1 MARKFLWLIAILTM
15 LVIAAA
21 ITWRFAADRLI
32 RLAFVPRVPF
42 AESELAPAP
51 DYAATANWIA
61 HPALPS
67 DPARW
72 APPGNR
78 AAPRPAAA
86 VFYVA
91 PTAWLGRSRWNAPLD
106 DRETNDRLA
115 RFTQIQAS
123 SFNGVG
129 EIWSPRYRQVT
140 FGGFLAPSADTAK
153 ALAVAYSDVERAFDA
168 FLAAQPA
175 DRPLIL
181 AGHSQGSLHLL
192 NLLKQR
198 APQLK
203 GRLVAAYVV
212 GWPVAVPADL
222 AAVGLP
228 GCSASGE
235 AGCVLSWQSFAADG
249 ELAEAMKGFAAVPD
263 LAGTPLGTRPMLCV
277 NPLTGSAAAAGPE
290 RNAGTLIKDALAPRR
305 VGARCDAR
313 GLLLVAPSPKD
324 IGPFVLPGGNFHVYD
339 YSLFWANVRADV
351 EARLSAFGAGLAPPA
366 DGDPAEPVAAEA
378 A

>member
-1 MARKFLWLIAILTM
+1 MARKFLWVIAILTM

-21 ITWRFAADRLI
+21 IVWRLAADRLI
-32 RLAFVPRVPF
+32 RFAFVPRIAF
-42 AESELAPAP
+42 EESELAPAP

-78 AAPRPAAA
+78 AAPKPAAA

-106 DRETNDRLA
+106 DRETNDRLD

-129 EIWSPRYRQVT
+129 EIWSPRYRQAT
-140 FGGFLAPSADTAK
+140 FGGFLAPSADTQQ
-153 ALAVAYSDVERAFDA
+153 ALDVAYADVERAFDT

-192 NLLKQR
+192 RLLKARR
-198 APQLK
+198 AQLG

-228 GCSASGE
+228 ACGSSGQ

-249 ELAEAMKGFAAVPD
+249 ELAAALKGFALVPD
-263 LAGTPLGTRPMLCV
+263 LAGAPLGTRPMLCV
-277 NPLTGSAAAAGPE
+277 NPLTGSAAPAGPE
-290 RNAGTLIKDALAPRR
+290 RNAGTLIQEALQPRR

-313 GLLLVAPSPKD
+313 GLLLVAPAPRD

-351 EARLSAFGAGLAPPA
+351 EARLSTFGAARAPA
-366 DGDPAEPVAAEA
+366 APAEPAAA